1 LPTATGKRDLVDKQV
16 LGALASAINGRLPTE
31 HLKQIPR
38 PRALRERLRRRAA
51 TSVERLDRTRR
62 LDRQEFE
69 SLARRVVSELGL
81 PECFVG
87 WTMVTVASAFWEP
100 RVASVAPAQRLLLL
114 PAILGDGLDSDAAR
128 AQSSASAITSLRA
141 RAKDLGYQVLWAED
155 SLAILA
161 ALESGDVEALVG
173 VASLDVLEKALGQI
187 LLLDLPCLAIPS
199 WQSESDNRSAAGA
212 ICLDVD
218 WVREMIELPYSI
230 STPPTPNYI
239 HLIRAAKRM
248 FEPEDLERLAPRL
261 HTKPRAAEQ
270 NGHTSP
276 TNGAQA
282 TGAQATHGFAC
293 GAKHP
298 DPIAGTEE
306 IAFEFL
312 AKGGKHSRPFIT
324 LAVYDALTG
333 GRCAQP
339 GGKRYADSLPRS
351 VQRAALS
358 IETFHKASLVHD
370 DIEDDDQYR
379 YGDRTLHRKF
389 GVATAINVGDYLIG
403 LGYRL
408 VSRER
413 AALGAETVGEILDRL
428 AEAHMKLTE
437 GQGAELL
444 WRDSHAKR
452 LMPDEAL
459 EIYALKTAPAFEA
472 ALMTGLQ
479 LAGPADRYVKPIG
492 EFARYLGI
500 AFQILNDL
508 ADWQPDN
515 HNKLV
520 AAGDVSG
527 GRPTVLW
534 ALAMEGLGAGDRARL
549 ESLSATS
556 PPTETTVRQIRRL
569 YHQSQVFDKAAAL
582 VKQYE
587 SRVRAVAD
595 ELQPL
600 ELRRL
605 LHFLC
610 DMVLK
615 RPPPAPPND

>member
-1 LPTATGKRDLVDKQV
+1 
-16 LGALASAINGRLPTE
+16 
-31 HLKQIPR
+31 
-38 PRALRERLRRRAA
+38 
-51 TSVERLDRTRR
+51 
-62 LDRQEFE
+62 
-69 SLARRVVSELGL
+69 
-81 PECFVG
+81 
-87 WTMVTVASAFWEP
+87 M
-100 RVASVAPAQRLLLL
+100 
-114 PAILGDGLDSDAAR
+114 
-128 AQSSASAITSLRA
+128 
-141 RAKDLGYQVLWAED
+141 
-155 SLAILA
+155 
-161 ALESGDVEALVG
+161 
-173 VASLDVLEKALGQI
+173 
-187 LLLDLPCLAIPS
+187 
-199 WQSESDNRSAAGA
+199 
-212 ICLDVD
+212 
-218 WVREMIELPYSI
+218 
-230 STPPTPNYI
+230 
-239 HLIRAAKRM
+239 
-248 FEPEDLERLAPRL
+248 
-261 HTKPRAAEQ
+261 
-270 NGHTSP
+270 
-276 TNGAQA
+276 
-282 TGAQATHGFAC
+282 
-293 GAKHP
+293 
-298 DPIAGTEE
+298 
-306 IAFEFL
+306 
-312 AKGGKHSRPFIT
+312 
-324 LAVYDALTG
+324 
-333 GRCAQP
+333 
-339 GGKRYADSLPRS
+339 
-351 VQRAALS
+351 
-358 IETFHKASLVHD
+358 
-370 DIEDDDQYR
+370 
-379 YGDRTLHRKF
+379 HRKF

-452 LMPDEAL
+452 LTPDEAL

-479 LAGPADRYVKPIG
+479 LASPADRYVKPIG
-492 EFARYLGI
+492 EFARNLGI

-520 AAGDVSG
+520 AASDVSG

-534 ALAMEGLGAGDRARL
+534 ALAMEGLSSADCARL

-605 LHFLC
+605 LHYLC

-615 RPPPAPPND
+615 RPPPAPPGD